1 MTMNFDYIVGMEIG
15 MRENISETRSMDS
28 ASITLQMVTVTRVRG
43 MKVVSKGMVCIYFEV
58 EKEDAVNGMLAP
70 LSILYPH

>member
-1 MTMNFDYIVGMEIG
+1 VTMNFDYIVGMEIG

-43 MKVVSKGMVCIYFEV
+43 MKVVSKGMVCIHFEV